1 MRRSRTLTVV
11 VPLAVGLPLWPG
23 TPVHAAPSGGAPAQ
37 ASVASVTLPAE
48 QCTPDVTA
56 YSPDAPVALE
66 ILNAERAWQTATG
79 AGVVVAVVDS
89 GVAAAN
95 AHLTDAVTGGV
106 SLVDLP
112 GVDLSARTDLA
123 AHGTAVA
130 GQIAARPVDGSG
142 VVGLAPDS
150 TILPVRVYV
159 STDQQVVD
167 AGNGP
172 RDDRIAAGI
181 RAAVDAGAQVVNVS
195 MSTTVD
201 GPALRDAVA
210 HATSRG
216 ALVVASAGN
225 RNTTQDT
232 DDSPRYPAAY
242 PEVLSVTS
250 VDSEGLPTADAIHG
264 PHVDVAAPGTDVLTT
279 FLAAGD
285 CVMASGV
292 PSTSYATAYV
302 SAAVALVVEAYPEES
317 PAQWEHRLLATAG
330 RSTLDARDD
339 LVGWGVVRP
348 SEALAFVDD
357 GTAPGPAS
365 PVHGDDPS
373 PGATPP
379 PVDISQE
386 ADPLTATRRTAL
398 WWALGGAGTILAA
411 SLVGRLAG
419 RSRTRSRG

>member
-1 MRRSRTLTVV
+1 MNRARTLAVV
-11 VPLAVGLPLWPG
+11 VPLAAALPLG
-23 TPVHAAPSGGAPAQ
+23 HGAPPHPTPPRLVAH
-37 ASVASVTLPAE
+37 SVATLPLPVA
-48 QCTPDVTA
+48 QCTPDVPA
-56 YSPDAPVALE
+56 YTTDVPVALE
-66 ILNAERAWQTATG
+66 VLNAELAWRTATG
-79 AGVVVAVVDS
+79 AGVTVAVVDS
-89 GVAAAN
+89 GVAAGN
-95 AHLTDAVTGGV
+95 AHLKDAVTGGI
-106 SLVDLP
+106 SFVDLP
-112 GVDLSARTDLA
+112 GVDPSALTDVA

-159 STDQQVVD
+159 STDEQVVD

-181 RAAVDAGAQVVNVS
+181 RAAADAGAQVVNVS

-201 GPALRDAVA
+201 DPGLREAVA
-210 HATSRG
+210 SATSRG
-216 ALVVASAGN
+216 TLVVASAGN

-250 VDSEGLPTADAIHG
+250 VDADGLPTADAIHG
-264 PHVDVAAPGTDVLTT
+264 QHVDIAAPGTDVLTT

-302 SAAVALVVEAYPEES
+302 SAAAALVAQAHPDES

-348 SEALAFVDD
+348 TEALAFVDD
-357 GTAPGPAS
+357 GTAPGPVS
-365 PVHGDDPS
+365 PVHGQDPRPAPSAS
-373 PGATPP
+373 PLDLTQ
-379 PVDISQE
+379 VE
-386 ADPLTATRRTAL
+386 DPLDATRRTAL
-398 WWALGGAGTILAA
+398 WWALGGAGVTVAA
-411 SLVGRLAG
+411 LLVGRLA
-419 RSRTRSRG
+419 RRPHSTTRR